1 MTMTTAHTRL
11 FQHAL
16 LMLAFAFVLHG
27 CVVVRDRHPGQG
39 TLTIESSIDGYADPV
54 DCDVNR
60 VDLLEVVIYDS
71 AGRYYTEVNAPCD
84 AFGVAIDLPDGVYG
98 IDATLVD
105 YSDRAATTTLA
116 LDGLDVYAG
125 HNLVVP
131 IDFPPNSFF

>member
-1 MTMTTAHTRL
+1 MTTTLSR
-11 FQHAL
+11 FVQPAL
-16 LMLAFAFVLHG
+16 LAAGFAFALQG
-27 CVVVRDRHPGQG
+27 CLVTHDRHPGTG
-39 TLTIESSIDGYADPV
+39 TLTVESSIDGYADPV

-71 AGRYYTEVNAPCD
+71 AGHYYTEVNAPCE

-105 YSDRAATTTLA
+105 YSNRAATTTLA